1 MKRYLTLLLF
11 CYGPLVSAQDSVPLL
26 TLEAAVDRAIASDP
40 WLNGSRYRQEAL
52 SAESVSS
59 TTLPDPKISLMA
71 GNFPMDSFDWSQEGM
86 TQLVVGV
93 SQMFPRG
100 DSLALSGRQ
109 KRELAAQEPLLRQ
122 DRQAKVQATVTQLW
136 LEAFKAQ
143 ESIRLIEQDRS
154 LFEQLV
160 DAARAGYSSTVG
172 RARQQDLVR
181 AQLELT
187 RIDDRLTVLRQL
199 QDVTLQRLS
208 EWIGSRAHAALS
220 PQLPNL
226 TVSINGEP
234 DDEGGSWRAQDLYQQ
249 IRQHPSL
256 RALDRR
262 IDAMQTGEDLARQKY
277 KPEWGLS
284 AQYGYRARDPMGRD
298 RADLLSVGVSFD
310 LPLFTHNRQDRD
322 VSAAVSRT
330 EAVRIDKQLLA
341 RQLMA
346 ELDTAIT
353 QLRRLNERLALYNT
367 QLLPQMATQAEASL
381 TAYNNDDGDF
391 AEAVRARIAELNAKI
406 DALAIAVDR
415 QQIIARV
422 HYLLAGIV
430 ETEQHLAE

>member
-1 MKRYLTLLLF
+1 
-11 CYGPLVSAQDSVPLL
+11 
-26 TLEAAVDRAIASDP
+26 
-40 WLNGSRYRQEAL
+40 
-52 SAESVSS
+52 
-59 TTLPDPKISLMA
+59 
-71 GNFPMDSFDWSQEGM
+71 
-86 TQLVVGV
+86 
-93 SQMFPRG
+93 
-100 DSLALSGRQ
+100 
-109 KRELAAQEPLLRQ
+109 
-122 DRQAKVQATVTQLW
+122 
-136 LEAFKAQ
+136 
-143 ESIRLIEQDRS
+143 
-154 LFEQLV
+154 
-160 DAARAGYSSTVG
+160 
-172 RARQQDLVR
+172 
-181 AQLELT
+181 
-187 RIDDRLTVLRQL
+187 
-199 QDVTLQRLS
+199 
-208 EWIGSRAHAALS
+208 
-220 PQLPNL
+220 
-226 TVSINGEP
+226 
-234 DDEGGSWRAQDLYQQ
+234 
-249 IRQHPSL
+249 
-256 RALDRR
+256 
-262 IDAMQTGEDLARQKY
+262 
-277 KPEWGLS
+277 
-284 AQYGYRARDPMGRD
+284 MGRD